1 MAETAVN
8 TGLQP
13 MHGIVIDKHLP
24 SILPRKILITKA
36 SMSNHC

>member
-13 MHGIVIDKHLP
+13 MHGIVIDKHCP
-24 SILPRKILITKA
+24 SIPLQKISITKA